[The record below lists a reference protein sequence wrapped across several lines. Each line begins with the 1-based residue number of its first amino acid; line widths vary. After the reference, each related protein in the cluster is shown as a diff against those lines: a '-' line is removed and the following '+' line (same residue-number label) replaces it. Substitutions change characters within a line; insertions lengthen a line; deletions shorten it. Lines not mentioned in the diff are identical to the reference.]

1 MQFFFSFPFHTK
13 NVIAVD
19 WSGGN
24 QFPYEQAVANTVI
37 AAAAIRRLLQAMI
50 NKGVQPQDI
59 HLIGHSLGAH
69 ISSYVGRGLP
79 NLGRISGLGIFHFE
93 KYHFFYSILF

>member
-1 MQFFFSFPFHTK
+1 M

-24 QFPYEQAVANTVI
+24 QFPYDQAVANTVI
-37 AAAAIRRLLQAMI
+37 AAAVIRQLLQVMI
-50 NKGVQPQDI
+50 NTGAQPEQI

-69 ISSYVGRGLP
+69 ISSYVGREFP
-79 NLGRISGLGIFHFE
+79 NLGRISGLGICHIETYYRTFCFV
-93 KYHFFYSILF
+93 

>member
-1 MQFFFSFPFHTK
+1 MS
-13 NVIAVD
+13 VITVD

-37 AAAAIRRLLQAMI
+37 PAAVIHRLLQAMI
-50 NKGVQPQDI
+50 DKGAQAKKI

-69 ISSYVGRGLP
+69 ISSYVGRDLP
-79 NLGRISGLGIFHFE
+79 NLGRISGLGRVEDHLRC
-93 KYHFFYSILF
+93 SIVFLF

>member
-1 MQFFFSFPFHTK
+1 M

-24 QFPYEQAVANTVI
+24 RFPYNQAVANTVI
-37 AAAAIRRLLQAMI
+37 TAAVTRQLLETI
-50 NKGVQPQDI
+50 IDKGVQPQQI

-69 ISSYVGRGLP
+69 ISSYVGRQLP
-79 NLGRISGLGIFHFE
+79 NLGRISGLGILYIE
-93 KYHFFYSILF
+93 KYD

>member
-1 MQFFFSFPFHTK
+1 M

-24 QFPYEQAVANTVI
+24 RFPYNQAVANTVI
-37 AAAAIRRLLQAMI
+37 AAAVIRQLLQAMV
-50 NKGVQPQDI
+50 NMGAQPQQI

-69 ISSYVGRGLP
+69 ISSYVGREFH
-79 NLGRISGLGIFHFE
+79 NLGRISGLGISHIE
-93 KYHFFYSILF
+93 KYNKIFCFV

>member
-1 MQFFFSFPFHTK
+1 M

-24 QFPYEQAVANTVI
+24 RFPYPQAVANTVM
-37 AAAAIRRLLQAMI
+37 AAAVIHQLLQAMI
-50 NKGVQPQDI
+50 NKGAQPQQI

-69 ISSYVGRGLP
+69 ISSYVGQELP
-79 NLGRISGLGIFHFE
+79 NLGRISGLGIFYIE
-93 KYHFFYSILF
+93 KYDKSFCFL

>member
-1 MQFFFSFPFHTK
+1 MC
-13 NVIAVD
+13 VITVD

-37 AAAAIRRLLQAMI
+37 PAAVIRRLLLAMI
-50 NKGVQPQDI
+50 EKGVQAEQI

-69 ISSYVGRGLP
+69 ISSYVGRDLP
-79 NLGRISGLGIFHFE
+79 NLGRISGLGIVEESVLYFISSFSRSRWSGVL
-93 KYHFFYSILF
+93 YI